1 MIIMI
6 KEKRENKENE
16 MEEYEWEQDLN
27 NLDDGYYAKFLEDIS
42 IATPEKSNKK
52 FSSSNTIDSIT
63 S

>member
-1 MIIMI
+1 
-6 KEKRENKENE
+6 